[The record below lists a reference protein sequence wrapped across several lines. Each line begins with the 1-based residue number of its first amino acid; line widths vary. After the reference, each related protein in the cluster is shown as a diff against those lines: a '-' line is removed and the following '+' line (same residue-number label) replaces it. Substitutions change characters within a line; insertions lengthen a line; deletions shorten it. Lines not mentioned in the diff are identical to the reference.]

1 MIGIGICFSH
11 HVKFNSVISCAFLD
25 HLFGTCFVTPSL
37 RGNIS
42 ISWHLQ
48 LAVLV
53 GHLEDDGTSI
63 GCWGSNGAG
72 CMKWSGWPTLHGLV
86 VYKTSEAALAK
97 KVAEAPIDLLG
108 KAGVSR

>member
-1 MIGIGICFSH
+1 M
-11 HVKFNSVISCAFLD
+11 D
-25 HLFGTCFVTPSL
+25 HLFGTCFATPSL

-72 CMKWSGWPTLHGLV
+72 CMKWSWLV